1 MRIESRMPQ
10 IGDLLVVQCR
20 DTDYHAHCSCHT
32 EKERHVGL
40 VREIDHDSYGHQKH
54 VRVEW
59 ANKPPVNYRDEH
71 GYCGVNIHNIRREFT
86 VIRNGR
92 EIK

>member
-1 MRIESRMPQ
+1 MPQ

-20 DTDYHAHCSCHT
+20 DTDYHAHCSCRT

-71 GYCGVNIHNIRREFT
+71 GYCGVNIHNIRSEFT
-86 VIRNGR
+86 VIRNGK